1 MTEQPQQDPQQPQP
15 GAPHYAAPPQGS
27 AQYGAEAPQYGA
39 PQNGPPHYG
48 APQYSQPG
56 YPVGPRP
63 GTEKNW
69 MNITSLALSL
79 GGFVTGVTFIP
90 GIVFGHLG
98 LSAAKRGEA
107 DNRGLGLAGLI
118 IGYVM
123 LGLIVVGLVVATVL
137 FATLVTGVVEDCGG
151 SSPAE
156 WCSDSTAVNAWAAV
170 TGGGL

>member
-1 MTEQPQQDPQQPQP
+1 MTEQPQQDPQQPSQP
-15 GAPHYAAPPQGS
+15 QYAVPPQGS
-27 AQYGAEAPQYGA
+27 TPYGT
-39 PQNGPPHYG
+39 PHYG

-123 LGLIVVGLVVATVL
+123 LALIVIGLVVATVL